1 MKLAQLTTI
10 LAWAS
15 VVVVTLIGKW
25 NGMSWGWAA
34 LLGLFVG
41 VAIASGNIGRD
52 G

>member
-1 MKLAQLTTI
+1 MKLSQLTTS
-10 LAWAS
+10 LAWAF
-15 VVVVTLIGKW
+15 VLVVTLIGRW

-41 VAIASGNIGRD
+41 VAIASGNIGRN